1 MKYVSYTIKSKK
13 SLGVVINNNVIDIF
27 LASNEKIPNN
37 MLDFLKDFEANH
49 RWVKNNINEKTD
61 YHFSFDEVEINPPI
75 SNPNSFRD
83 AYAFRQHVEAGRKS
97 RGLEMIPEYDEF
109 PVFYFSN
116 HNCMF
121 GPGIIHLQSMHLNKL
136 DFELEIGILI
146 SKRGKNIK
154 SKDAYKHI
162 AGLMIMND
170 WSARGIQFK
179 EMKLNLGP
187 AKGKDFATSIGPYL
201 VTMDEIMD
209 FYVEKKNG
217 FSFNLEMKAYVNN
230 VLVSSDNMKNMTW
243 SFSEIIERASYGVT
257 LFPGDLIGS
266 GTCATGCFLEL
277 NQTKKTDVWLKNK
290 DKVKL
295 IIENL
300 GVLENQI
307 QLLD

>member
-1 MKYVSYTIKSKK
+1 MKYVSYTVKGNK
-13 SLGVVINNNVIDIF
+13 SLGVLINDNIVDVFI
-27 LASNEKIPNN
+27 ASNKKIPKN
-37 MLDFLKDFEANH
+37 MSDFLMNFDVNH
-49 RWVKNNINEKTD
+49 AWVKNNIDEGMNC
-61 YHFSFDEVEINPPI
+61 HFHIDEVDINPPI

-83 AYAFRQHVEAGRKS
+83 AYAFRQHVQAGRKS

-121 GPGIIHLQSMHLNKL
+121 GPGTINVQSFHLDKL

-146 SKRGKNIK
+146 SKKGKNIK
-154 SKDAYKHI
+154 SKDAHKYI

-170 WSARGIQFK
+170 WSARGMQFK

-201 VTMDEIMD
+201 LTLDDLRRSYI
-209 FYVEKKNG
+209 EKENG
-217 FSFNLEMKAYVNN
+217 FTFDLEMKAYVND
-230 VLVSSDNMKNMTW
+230 VLVSSDNMKNMNW
-243 SFSEIIERASYGVT
+243 SFSEIIERASYGVN

-277 NQTKKTDVWLKNK
+277 NQTKKTDIWLTNK

-295 IIENL
+295 TVENL
-300 GVLENQI
+300 GSLENQI
-307 QLLD
+307 QLVE